1 MISLFFFLV
10 VFFYSTSAFAY
21 IDPGLIAGLFNFLIA
36 TISAFF
42 VLFVFRPINFLKEL
56 FLKKK
61 ELIFKKKDK
70 KKQEKN

>member
-1 MISLFFFLV
+1 MKSSSFFLV

-42 VLFVFRPINFLKEL
+42 VLFVFRPINYLKEL
-56 FLKKK
+56 F
-61 ELIFKKKDK
+61 FKKKDK
-70 KKQEKN
+70 KKQDQN